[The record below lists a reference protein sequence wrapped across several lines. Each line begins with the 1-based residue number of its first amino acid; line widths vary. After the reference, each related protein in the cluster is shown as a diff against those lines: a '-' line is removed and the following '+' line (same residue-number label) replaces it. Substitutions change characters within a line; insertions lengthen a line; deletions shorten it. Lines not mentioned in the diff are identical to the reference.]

1 MSSDFEEGSEKQ
13 GFTLNQMM
21 SGQGNNSMTEYIN
34 ESYLEEWSE
43 ARTIIDKT
51 VAVTQISW
59 KRQMF
64 SMFMVCTVTVFMS
77 VLRQVVSFFV
87 SPHHSH
93 RVTFCDVGILRN

>member
-51 VAVTQISW
+51 VASW
-59 KRQMF
+59 
-64 SMFMVCTVTVFMS
+64 TWTY
-77 VLRQVVSFFV
+77 
-87 SPHHSH
+87 
-93 RVTFCDVGILRN
+93 

>member
-43 ARTIIDKT
+43 ARTILDKT

-64 SMFMVCTVTVFMS
+64 SIQSEVNQKGKHQYSILT
-77 VLRQVVSFFV
+77 
-87 SPHHSH
+87 HIY
-93 RVTFCDVGILRN
+93 GI